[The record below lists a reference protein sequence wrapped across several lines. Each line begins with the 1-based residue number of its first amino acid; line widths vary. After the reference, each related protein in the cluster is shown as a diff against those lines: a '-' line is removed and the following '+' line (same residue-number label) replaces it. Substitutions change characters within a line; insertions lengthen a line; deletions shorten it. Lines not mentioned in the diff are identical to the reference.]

1 MKTNAA
7 EPQRKVKELNGLAK
21 LNKETG
27 GRGLSEGVATIF
39 IFLALPGFTR
49 LDWA

>member
-21 LNKETG
+21 LNKETR
-27 GRGLSEGVATIF
+27 GRGLSEGVATNF
-39 IFLALPGFTR
+39 IFFGFTR
-49 LDWA
+49 LYQA